1 MSSNGLPGADTYM
14 VDDRDPQIQYSAGWS
29 DEGVNE
35 EFNGTTRFA
44 TTAGVSINVFGT
56 IDSLGARANPT
67 YTLDDTPPFR
77 FTARNTSS
85 VLYQQLFYESPVLE
99 NSSHVLVVAVADEG
113 SRYFFD
119 FLVVRMASPRST
131 SSTTPSRVMSSTSTL
146 VVAPSASTLPD
157 PSDDTAGMT
166 PHNNVGAIV
175 GGVVGGV
182 GFILLLL
189 VLLCLSRR
197 WSRSTEGLQYAVA
210 PLRPPL
216 DVERNDRLVG
226 NTPHSSNGRLDTRS
240 SPPTSE
246 VTSELITRNQ
256 PPTDPPSALNMK
268 GSQHPVHALTIPSS
282 PMQTSASA
290 QPSSRAVTTRYLK
303 NSVGVD
309 VDVNEPPPAYSRTTI
324 SVFGTVDGL
333 GPNGPPNSSYVLD
346 GTNPVRFSGPRTGG
360 ILYQQLFYQS
370 PTLPNLEHTL
380 QVTVLDEGSR
390 YFLDFLAVRSPPQ
403 PTITSSST
411 STTPSATESSPARSD
426 SAGSSSGSSTNVGAI
441 VGGVVGGVAFLLLLA
456 GLLWWFRR
464 KRSTSTDPRGDMDYA
479 GPQTTFAQSH
489 LRSNSTSNY
498 PPDAAA
504 SVSVFTP
511 LTDNEMHHAR
521 PQPFLESRQSFDTS
535 SLSTSYNN
543 LGAPSVLGASSLQ
556 TQVQPFSAL
565 ASTPVAGSTTGSGY
579 GSKGA
584 VHLTHTPTQQQH
596 QSNPSYAR
604 SDSAAGEDQPPP
616 AYGG

>member
-1 MSSNGLPGADTYM
+1 MSSNDLPGADTYV
-14 VDDRDPQIQYSAGWS
+14 VDDRDPRIHYSAGWS
-29 DEGVNE
+29 DEGVDE
-35 EFNGTTRFA
+35 EFNSTTRFA
-44 TTAGVSINVFGT
+44 TTA
-56 IDSLGARANPT
+56 
-67 YTLDDTPPFR
+67 
-77 FTARNTSS
+77 
-85 VLYQQLFYESPVLE
+85 
-99 NSSHVLVVAVADEG
+99 
-113 SRYFFD
+113 
-119 FLVVRMASPRST
+119 
-131 SSTTPSRVMSSTSTL
+131 
-146 VVAPSASTLPD
+146 
-157 PSDDTAGMT
+157 
-166 PHNNVGAIV
+166 
-175 GGVVGGV
+175 
-182 GFILLLL
+182 
-189 VLLCLSRR
+189 
-197 WSRSTEGLQYAVA
+197 EGLRYTVA
-210 PLRPPL
+210 PLQPPL
-216 DVERNDRLVG
+216 DVERNV
-226 NTPHSSNGRLDTRS
+226 PSNGRLDTRS
-240 SPPTSE
+240 SPPTAE

-309 VDVNEPPPAYSRTTI
+309 VDVNEPPPAYSI
-324 SVFGTVDGL
+324 DGL

-411 STTPSATESSPARSD
+411 STTPSATESSPAGSD

-479 GPQTTFAQSH
+479 GPQTTFTQSH